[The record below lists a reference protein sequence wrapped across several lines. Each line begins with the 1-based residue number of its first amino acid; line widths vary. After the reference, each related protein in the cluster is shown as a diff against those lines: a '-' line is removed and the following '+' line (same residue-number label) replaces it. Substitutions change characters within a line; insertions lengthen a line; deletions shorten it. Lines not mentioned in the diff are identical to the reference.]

1 MTSFKVDDVK
11 STLERLRLL
20 TYFKGQVVKQGVLG
34 AGWVFVGGWG
44 IGRPFERLRLLI
56 CFSLLT

>member
-20 TYFKGQVVKQGVLG
+20 TYFKGQVVRQGGWG
-34 AGWVFVGGWG
+34 AGWVEGWG
-44 IGRPFERLRLLI
+44 DW
-56 CFSLLT
+56 STV